1 MRYKSKLKNPKS
13 KQCIFIILIFLV
25 GIFDFGFGISAEA
38 GIGSSSGADF
48 LRLGGGARPL
58 GMGEAFVAQADDAS
72 AIFYNPASLS
82 RLNFPEV
89 LTMYNSHF
97 VGTSQQVVGIA
108 YPLNFGVL
116 GIGYSGLGS
125 GDIQG
130 YDNTGAVTSTFNTQ
144 SSSLTISLGRRI
156 NTNFSFG
163 IGAKSI
169 SEKLEASSA
178 STFALDGG
186 LTYLVNPQ
194 FCLGASA
201 LNLGSPLKFIS
212 ENTPLPTSYRLGA
225 AFSTKLFDEN
235 INLNSDLVSF
245 PEGLKINLGAEY
257 LIRNFLAL
265 RMGSAGGTLR
275 AGLGLYANLFAFD
288 YAYLG
293 HADLGAAHQ
302 VSVSILFGAE
312 EKSKKLIMENMA
324 LGKAYLDQK
333 KYAEAVLRFEKAV
346 NLNPKNEE
354 GQILLKK
361 AQAEL
366 EREVFEKVFAER
378 EVEIKRDINDIIS
391 SGKGFLSQ
399 GKYLEALAEFSKAL
413 RIEPTNREA
422 LRLQSEAQT
431 KMESQL
437 IEQSRTEA
445 RSTLGEAMR
454 LVVIGKYK
462 EALEQVD
469 ASLAKDPKNKQAL
482 ALQKKLQLI
491 LKLEKK

>member
-1 MRYKSKLKNPKS
+1 MMNWKLVFVICLFFVAWS
-13 KQCIFIILIFLV
+13 LV
-25 GIFDFGFGISAEA
+25 IPAQA
-38 GIGSSSGADF
+38 GVGSSSGVDF

-58 GMGEAFVAQADDAS
+58 GLGEAFVGQADDAS
-72 AIFYNPASLS
+72 AIFYNPAGLAQ
-82 RLNFPEV
+82 LNFPEV
-89 LTMYNSHF
+89 LTMYNNYF
-97 VGTSQQVVGIA
+97 VETSQQMVGVA
-108 YPLNFGVL
+108 YPVNFGVL

-130 YDNTGAVTSTFNTQ
+130 YDNTGTKTSAFNTA
-144 SSSLTISLGRRI
+144 SSSLTLSLGRRI
-156 NTNFSFG
+156 NPNLSFG
-163 IGAKSI
+163 LGAKSI
-169 SEKLEASSA
+169 SEKLEGASA
-178 STFALDGG
+178 STFALDAG
-186 LTYLVNPQ
+186 LFYRVNSQ
-194 FCLGASA
+194 FTLGLSI
-201 LNLGSPLKFIS
+201 LNLGSSLKFVS

-225 AFSTKLFDEN
+225 AFLTKLFDEN
-235 INLNSDLVSF
+235 ININTDLVNF
-245 PEGLKINLGAEY
+245 PEGLRLNLGAEY

-265 RMGSAGGTLR
+265 RAGSAGGTLR

-302 VSVSILFGAE
+302 VSISILFGSEDKA
-312 EKSKKLIMENMA
+312 KKLILENLA

-333 KYAEAVLRFEKAV
+333 RYSDAVIRFEKVVA
-346 NLNPKNEE
+346 LDPKNEE
-354 GQILLKK
+354 GLILYKK

-366 EREVFEKVFAER
+366 ERAAFEKVFAER

-399 GKYLEALAEFSKAL
+399 GQYLEALAEFNKAL

-431 KMESQL
+431 KMETQL
-437 IEQSRTEA
+437 IEQSQTEA

-469 ASLAKDPKNKQAL
+469 ASLAKDPKNKQAQ